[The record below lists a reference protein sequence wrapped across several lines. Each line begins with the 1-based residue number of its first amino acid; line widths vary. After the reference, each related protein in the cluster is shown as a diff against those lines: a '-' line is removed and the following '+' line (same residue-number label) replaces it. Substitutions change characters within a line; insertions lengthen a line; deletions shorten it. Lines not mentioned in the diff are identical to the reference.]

1 MGKNIS
7 TSILDAT
14 KIQAR
19 IVIPIVKALEKEL
32 GKKRAHHIVGKAI
45 AQTYVDYREKL
56 GFEENRHPRDECQ
69 EGSKDPAFP
78 IERQIV

>member
-1 MGKNIS
+1 MGKNMS

-32 GKKRAHHIVGKAI
+32 GK
-45 AQTYVDYREKL
+45 
-56 GFEENRHPRDECQ
+56 ENFNKIPENPSPDHEVIFVQ
-69 EGSKDPAFP
+69 DPS
-78 IERQIV
+78 